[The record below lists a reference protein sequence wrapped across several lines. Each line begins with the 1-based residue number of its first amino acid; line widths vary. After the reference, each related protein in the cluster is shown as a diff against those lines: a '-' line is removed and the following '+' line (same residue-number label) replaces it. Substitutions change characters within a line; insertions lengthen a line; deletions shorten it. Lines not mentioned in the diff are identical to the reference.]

1 MILAT
6 QLIAAK
12 LNIANGSDRSPV
24 ASVVLSSDELLAQC
38 PGSLPLN
45 VNPIT
50 SAGVNM
56 AARALILDA
65 YNNGLLTGSCT
76 Q

>member
-1 MILAT
+1 
-6 QLIAAK
+6 
-12 LNIANGSDRSPV
+12 
-24 ASVVLSSDELLAQC
+24 
-38 PGSLPLN
+38 LPLN
-45 VNPIT
+45 VDPIT